1 MPIYNFDRNI
11 IEVLAHDEQPNPSFT
26 ESDKLT
32 VIYKADSIIT
42 CIATIKDAAY
52 NLEDSSSIE
61 GSRLFVCVDNYV
73 LCLQLPNLELV
84 WSTEV
89 DEATCFSLHKLEDDF
104 ITRGELCIARI
115 DKNGNIK
122 WQFRG
127 ADIFLNLN
135 DDDTPELE
143 IKSDHLSL
151 TDFNGTKYKVGF
163 DGTLLYD
170 NYGKQKSPTR

>member
-11 IEVLAHDEQPNPSFT
+11 IEVLTHDEQADPSFA

-32 VIYKADSIIT
+32 VLYKTDSIIS
-42 CIATIKDAAY
+42 CIATLDGTAF
-52 NLEDSSSIE
+52 NLGDTVLIE
-61 GSRLFVCVDNYV
+61 GNRLYVCADNSL
-73 LCLQLPNLELV
+73 LCLELPNLELV

-89 DEATCFSLHKLEDDF
+89 DWAPCINIYRLEDDF
-104 ITRGELCIARI
+104 VIRGEVSISRI

-127 ADIFLNLN
+127 ADIFVNLN

-143 IKSDHLSL
+143 IKPDHLSL

-163 DGTLLYD
+163 DGTLLWD
-170 NYGKQKSPTR
+170 NYGK